1 MVNTTR
7 PLAATELEVVRLV
20 HQLGR
25 ATVTEVCET
34 LPPDRNLGY
43 KTVQTLLRRAEQKGY
58 LTHHV
63 EGRAHIFVPTAS
75 ESEMLDDAVKNFI
88 KKQFRNDAY
97 ELAKRLIDGDHL
109 SHGDMRRIR
118 KRLKR
123 KLESH
128 AQSTNEE

>member
-1 MVNTTR
+1 MENTKR

-25 ATVTEVCET
+25 ATVTEICET
-34 LPPDRNLGY
+34 LPPERNLGY
-43 KTVQTLLRRAEQKGY
+43 KTVQTLLRRAEQKGF
-58 LTHHV
+58 LTHHS

-75 ESEMLDDAVKNFI
+75 ESEMLDTAIANFI
-88 KKQFRNDAY
+88 KKQFRNDPF

-118 KRLKR
+118 KRIKR
-123 KLESH
+123 KLESL
-128 AQSTNEE
+128 AEASNEG